1 MSLAIAAAER
11 AKAVVI
17 HKNGDAFDPGRKF
30 VVNERVVKDLDTFL
44 NYVSTDLGTTPFGP
58 VRKLHTP
65 KEGHRVKT
73 LEDLEAGGVYVAA
86 GKERFKPANYG
97 EYFRVRA
104 QLQHSKTQDL
114 KPIVRRKIQ
123 VSAKW
128 RKVDQDICIIH
139 IFRNGDSLTPPS
151 KLLFKKAWLQNKCT
165 WDVLLEMV
173 QEKVSLDSG
182 AIRKLYRLDGKP
194 VRDVADIQHDSYYIA
209 VGNEGLKM
217 VEYGQAPKRTF
228 YSSTKRNNELPPLE
242 FRQKQKKE
250 GYARKNKESPRE
262 ETHRKQESHRSD
274 GHRAR
279 REEPAARRTITY
291 APAKRKQT
299 RAATETKKDPNADKT
314 PPPQQLKLE
323 WVYGYRGNQTRNNL
337 FYTAGK
343 EVVYFVAG
351 VGVVYDPNRHAQKVF
366 FGHSDD
372 IVSLAIHPEKQ
383 LVATGQVGKDP
394 YICVWDTRNLDTV
407 SILKGGGH
415 THGISA
421 LGFDRDGKHL
431 VSVGMDNYNQVNIWE
446 WQSGKLV
453 ASSRGHTQKVF
464 EMRFNPYSEG
474 NAQLVSCGVKH
485 IKFWELQDNSLTS
498 NNGVF
503 GQDQEVTTI
512 LTVAPFKDGL
522 TFSGTVSGHIMIWR
536 GSNLERTVEGHS
548 AAIISMY
555 LGADGLATASRD
567 GTVRLWDTDLNVIS
581 DIRELKEGKEYGRE
595 DTALR
600 SVCWQGKNVLAGT
613 QDNQIFEFRVDGQT
627 VTSTEA
633 LMRGHAEGEMWGLA
647 THPRRSLFATASD
660 DRTVR
665 VWDTKD
671 RKLKL
676 TKELDQPMRSV
687 AFNKDGSHVA
697 VGFEDGSV
705 MILDGTNLSEKQRLQ
720 AGKEVIHD
728 LKYSPN
734 GERLAVGSNDNRV
747 DIYDVDDGYKK
758 IGECKK
764 SSSYITHLDW
774 STDSQYIVTNDGS
787 GERLYYRGA
796 GINAGD
802 HVTKS
807 DEIKSISLDTW
818 TGVLGSEVNGIWP
831 KYADKTDVNAADVS
845 FQDKLIAT
853 GDDSGF
859 VKLMRF
865 PCTKKGAKFKKYG
878 GHSAHVTNVRFTGDH
893 KRLIS
898 IGGYD
903 YAIFQWAVVGGDA
916 GKDDD
921 DDDIQGCETGDA
933 FDTED
938 EDASDSEA
946 SDEEDCD
953 SDIEREGEMLYTR
966 PMYRDDVT
974 EMKRTKKRKTKTVDR
989 KAPPADSL
997 ELVFVHGYRSHDCRN
1012 NLFLTSRG
1020 EIVYHVAAVAILY
1033 DKKNH
1038 EQRFYLKHTDDI
1050 ISMVK
1055 HPQNDIFA
1063 TGQVGK
1069 DPAIHVW
1076 DGHNLSTLISLQGQ
1090 HQRGVTALDFSGDGE
1105 LLASVGLDNDHTI
1118 VLWDWKNGAPLAST
1132 RGSKDLLF
1140 EIRFNPHN
1148 PDKLVTVGKKHIN
1161 FWTRSGN
1168 TFKSKRGIFGKVGKM
1183 TTMLC
1188 AEFGRTEDDVFSG
1201 GANGDIYVWSGN
1213 KLLKE
1218 VEAHNGPLNTIKF
1231 IPQKG
1236 VVVTGGKDGSILQ
1249 WNDNFERFLKKY
1261 NIDRFSET
1269 RDSRGVLLD
1278 DRPAVRAVLPAE
1290 GRILA
1295 GTRNG
1300 EVLEIDLSNGL
1311 FSILVQGHTGTHLE
1325 NEVWGLDTHPKK
1337 HLCVTVSDDKTLRV
1351 WDLAADQSQLT
1362 RARKLRTG
1370 ARTCAFSPDG
1380 DLIAVGMNDGGFVMF
1395 HCGNLEAAS
1404 PQFRHRKEK
1413 ISDLKFSPDGKYI
1426 AVGSHDNFVDVYNV
1440 YKMKRTGTCRGSSS
1454 YITHL
1459 DWDVSGRLLQTNSGA
1474 KERLFYEVPRCKRVN
1489 IPSSE
1494 LERITWATWTSVLGP
1509 EVEGVWPWYSDV
1521 TDVNATCLSADKSL
1535 LATGDDN
1542 GFVKL
1547 FNYPATGKHAIC
1559 KKYVGHSSHVANV
1572 RWTYDDTYLVS
1583 AGGMDTSIMVWQR
1596 KSSQPRDDGH
1606 YDSEDSDVD
1615 TDDEDSAADQG
1626 GVVVEERVAHEMEE
1640 SYDPNTGKTTYIRTS
1655 TVETT
1660 IGQQDGQDSPQANGH
1675 GRLTAE
1681 QVQEFKEQFEMTDVD
1696 GDGLINLA
1704 DVRRILVRVGYRPSP
1719 AEVKEMMRV
1728 VDTNGKKTVDLNTCL
1743 SMLSSLQEDKA
1754 L

>member
-1 MSLAIAAAER
+1 
-11 AKAVVI
+11 
-17 HKNGDAFDPGRKF
+17 
-30 VVNERVVKDLDTFL
+30 
-44 NYVSTDLGTTPFGP
+44 
-58 VRKLHTP
+58 
-65 KEGHRVKT
+65 
-73 LEDLEAGGVYVAA
+73 
-86 GKERFKPANYG
+86 
-97 EYFRVRA
+97 
-104 QLQHSKTQDL
+104 
-114 KPIVRRKIQ
+114 
-123 VSAKW
+123 
-128 RKVDQDICIIH
+128 
-139 IFRNGDSLTPPS
+139 
-151 KLLFKKAWLQNKCT
+151 
-165 WDVLLEMV
+165 
-173 QEKVSLDSG
+173 
-182 AIRKLYRLDGKP
+182 
-194 VRDVADIQHDSYYIA
+194 
-209 VGNEGLKM
+209 
-217 VEYGQAPKRTF
+217 
-228 YSSTKRNNELPPLE
+228 
-242 FRQKQKKE
+242 
-250 GYARKNKESPRE
+250 
-262 ETHRKQESHRSD
+262 
-274 GHRAR
+274 
-279 REEPAARRTITY
+279 
-291 APAKRKQT
+291 
-299 RAATETKKDPNADKT
+299 
-314 PPPQQLKLE
+314 
-323 WVYGYRGNQTRNNL
+323 
-337 FYTAGK
+337 
-343 EVVYFVAG
+343 
-351 VGVVYDPNRHAQKVF
+351 
-366 FGHSDD
+366 
-372 IVSLAIHPEKQ
+372 
-383 LVATGQVGKDP
+383 
-394 YICVWDTRNLDTV
+394 
-407 SILKGGGH
+407 
-415 THGISA
+415 
-421 LGFDRDGKHL
+421 
-431 VSVGMDNYNQVNIWE
+431 
-446 WQSGKLV
+446 
-453 ASSRGHTQKVF
+453 
-464 EMRFNPYSEG
+464 
-474 NAQLVSCGVKH
+474 
-485 IKFWELQDNSLTS
+485 
-498 NNGVF
+498 
-503 GQDQEVTTI
+503 
-512 LTVAPFKDGL
+512 
-522 TFSGTVSGHIMIWR
+522 
-536 GSNLERTVEGHS
+536 
-548 AAIISMY
+548 
-555 LGADGLATASRD
+555 
-567 GTVRLWDTDLNVIS
+567 
-581 DIRELKEGKEYGRE
+581 
-595 DTALR
+595 
-600 SVCWQGKNVLAGT
+600 
-613 QDNQIFEFRVDGQT
+613 
-627 VTSTEA
+627 
-633 LMRGHAEGEMWGLA
+633 MWGLA
-647 THPRRSLFATASD
+647 THPKRSLFATASGD
-660 DRTVR
+660 KTVR
-665 VWDTKD
+665 IWDTKD

-676 TKELDQPMRSV
+676 MKELDQPMRSV

-705 MILDGTNLSEKQRLQ
+705 MILDGVNLSEKQRLQ

-747 DIYDVDDGYKK
+747 DIYDVEDGYNKVGRTPSASPSQYLHQEGYVFRS
-758 IGECKK
+758 IGECRK

-774 STDSQYIVTNDGS
+774 SKDSQYIVTNDGS
-787 GERLYYRGA
+787 GERLYYKATGFNGESYKTGNENLVVSQYIVSNDGSGERLYYKGTGFNGFRTEVVLTTYGSPTFA
-796 GINAGD
+796 HVFARRSTYAGD

-807 DEIKSISLDTW
+807 DEIRSISLDTW

-845 FQDKLIAT
+845 FHDNLIAT
-853 GDDSGF
+853 GDDLGL

-878 GHSAHVTNVRFTGDH
+878 GHSAHVTNVRFTGDY

-898 IGGYD
+898 IGGGD
-903 YAIFQWAVVGGDA
+903 HAIFQWALVGGDA
-916 GKDDD
+916 GKG
-921 DDDIQGCETGDA
+921 DDDIQGAATGDA
-933 FDTED
+933 FESED
-938 EDASDSEA
+938 DDDSDSEA

-953 SDIEREGEMLYTR
+953 SDIEREGEMLYQR
-966 PMYRDDVT
+966 PVYRDDVT

-997 ELVFVHGYRSHDCRN
+997 ELVFVHGYRAYDCRN

-1020 EIVYHVAAVAILY
+1020 EVVYHVAAVAILY
-1033 DKKNH
+1033 DKTNH
-1038 EQRFYLKHTDDI
+1038 LQRFYLRHTDDI

-1055 HPQNDIFA
+1055 HPQNDVFA

-1076 DGHNLSTLISLQGQ
+1076 DGNDLSTLITLQGQ

-1118 VLWDWKNGAPLAST
+1118 VLWDWKNGAPLATT

-1148 PDKLVTVGKKHIN
+1148 PNKLVTVGKKHIN

-1183 TTMLC
+1183 TSMLC
-1188 AEFGRTEDDVFSG
+1188 AEFGRTEDDVYSG

-1213 KLLKE
+1213 KLVKE
-1218 VEAHNGPLNTIKF
+1218 VEAHNGPLNSIKF
-1231 IPQKG
+1231 IPEKG

-1278 DRPAVRAVLPAE
+1278 DRPAVRAVLPAD

-1337 HLCVTVSDDKTLRV
+1337 HLCVTVSEDKTLRV
-1351 WDLAADQSQLT
+1351 WDLAADQNQLT
-1362 RARKLRTG
+1362 RGRKLRTG

-1380 DLIAVGMNDGGFVMF
+1380 ELIAVGMIDGGFVMF

-1413 ISDLKFSPDGKYI
+1413 ISDVKFSPDGKYI
-1426 AVGSHDNFVDVYNV
+1426 AVASHDNFVDVYNV

-1454 YITHL
+1454 YITHV

-1489 IPSSE
+1489 IPGSE

-1521 TDVNATCLSADKSL
+1521 TDVNATCLSADKTL

-1615 TDDEDSAADQG
+1615 TDDEESTSGEG

-1660 IGQQDGQDSPQANGH
+1660 IGGQEGQASPQANGH

-1704 DVRRILVRVGYRPSP
+1704 DVRRILVRAGHRPSP

-1728 VDTNGKKTVDLNTCL
+1728 VDTNGKVEVVTFEEFLDMMDTFYHNK
-1743 SMLSSLQEDKA
+1743 
-1754 L
+1754 